1 MSYHNKGVVSMQY
14 ERRWLAVSAIGLSLF
29 LSALDAT
36 IVALALPP
44 IAHHFQL
51 SDSLASAVTLSY
63 AIPLTLLIL
72 PSGDLVGRFRV
83 LPTFLVAVLGFGLGS
98 LICGLASNFALLL
111 VGRVVQGCFG
121 AVIATQG
128 IAVAAAV
135 VSQAERGRAM
145 GLIGALA
152 PLGGVAGPG
161 IGGLLLASFGW
172 SSIFFVNVPIC
183 LLAALLGLLSL
194 RGLRLQDRRSGNAYR
209 QMGGLLRRAQFLWG
223 FLAFFWSVAVAGA
236 LYYLLPF
243 DLSNVQHIP
252 SSLAGV
258 ILLCVPLGMSV
269 MGPLGGYLTDHYGA
283 KPFILTGSGLL
294 LVGLL
299 LLTLVAQSH
308 TSELDL
314 AWRLLLIGMGL
325 GLFSG
330 PNLTLIMSAGTRET
344 MGAASALSNLV
355 SRLGSVCGPLALGIT
370 WIFLASFSSQIGVG
384 ILVIDGFAVLNLLFA
399 WLLVQRSRGVSPEE
413 APEAASRERGHAEA
427 L

>member
-1 MSYHNKGVVSMQY
+1 MQY

-63 AIPLTLLIL
+63 AIPLTVLIL

-98 LICGLASNFALLL
+98 IICGLASSFPLLL
-111 VGRVVQGCFG
+111 VGRVIQGCFG

-135 VSQAERGRAM
+135 VSPGERGRAM
-145 GLIGALA
+145 GIVGALA

-161 IGGLLLASFGW
+161 IGGLLLANFGW
-172 SSIFFVNVPIC
+172 SAVFFVNVPVC
-183 LLAALLGLLSL
+183 LLAALLGIFSL
-194 RGLRLQDRRSGNAYR
+194 RGVRLGGRQSGGAYR
-209 QMGGLLRRAQFLWG
+209 QMAGLLRRPSFLWG
-223 FLAFFWSVAVAGA
+223 LLAFFWSVSVAGA

-243 DLSNVQHIP
+243 DLSGVQHIAP
-252 SSLAGV
+252 SLAGL
-258 ILLCVPLGMSV
+258 ILLCVPLGMGV
-269 MGPLGGYLTDHYGA
+269 MGILGGYLTDRYGA

-294 LVGLL
+294 LAGLL
-299 LLTLVAQSH
+299 LLTLVVQSR

-314 AWRLLLIGMGL
+314 AWRLLLIGIGM

-330 PNLTLIMSAGTRET
+330 PNLTLIMSAGTWET
-344 MGAASALSNLV
+344 MGAASALSNLG

-370 WIFLASFSSQIGVG
+370 WTFLASLSAQIGVG

-427 L
+427 F

>member
-1 MSYHNKGVVSMQY
+1 MQY
-14 ERRWLAVSAIGLSLF
+14 ERRWLAVIALGLSLF
-29 LSALDAT
+29 LSALDGT
-36 IVALALPP
+36 IVALALPT

-51 SDSLASAVTLSY
+51 SNSLASAITLGY
-63 AIPLTLLIL
+63 AVPLTLLIL
-72 PSGDLVGRFRV
+72 PSGDLVGRFRT
-83 LPTFLVAVLGFGLGS
+83 LPTFLISVVGFGLGS
-98 LICGLASNFALLL
+98 LICGLAPNFALLL

-135 VSQAERGRAM
+135 VSPGERGRAM

-161 IGGLLLASFGW
+161 IGGLLLARFGW
-172 SSIFFVNVPIC
+172 SSIFFVNVPVC
-183 LLAALLGLLSL
+183 LLAALLGLVSL
-194 RGLRLQDRRSGNAYR
+194 RGVRLGNRQSGSAYR
-209 QMGGLLRRAQFLWG
+209 LMGGLLRRPPFLWG
-223 FLAFFWSVAVAGA
+223 LLAFFCSVTVAGA

-243 DLSNVQHIP
+243 DLSGVQHLAP
-252 SSLAGV
+252 SLAGL
-258 ILLCVPLGMSV
+258 ILLCVPLGMGV
-269 MGPLGGYLTDHYGA
+269 MGILGGYLTDRYGA

-314 AWRLLLIGMGL
+314 AWRLLLIGIGM

-344 MGAASALSNLV
+344 MGAASALSNLG

-370 WIFLASFSSQIGVG
+370 WTFLANFSAQIGVG

-399 WLLVQRSRGVSPEE
+399 WLAVQRSRGVSPEE

-427 L
+427 F

>member
-1 MSYHNKGVVSMQY
+1 MQY

-63 AIPLTLLIL
+63 AIPLTVLIL

-98 LICGLASNFALLL
+98 IICGLASSFPLLL
-111 VGRVVQGCFG
+111 VGRVIQGCFG

-135 VSQAERGRAM
+135 VSPGERGRAM
-145 GLIGALA
+145 GIVGALA

-161 IGGLLLASFGW
+161 IGGLLLANFGW
-172 SSIFFVNVPIC
+172 SAVFFVNVPVC
-183 LLAALLGLLSL
+183 LLAALLGIFSL
-194 RGLRLQDRRSGNAYR
+194 RGVRLGGRQSGGAYR
-209 QMGGLLRRAQFLWG
+209 QMAGLLRRPSFLWG
-223 FLAFFWSVAVAGA
+223 LLAFCWSVSVAGA

-243 DLSNVQHIP
+243 DLSGVQHIAP
-252 SSLAGV
+252 SLAGL
-258 ILLCVPLGMSV
+258 ILLCVPLGMGV
-269 MGPLGGYLTDHYGA
+269 MGILGGYLTDRYGA

-294 LVGLL
+294 LAGLL
-299 LLTLVAQSH
+299 LLTLVVQSR

-314 AWRLLLIGMGL
+314 AWRLLLIGIGM

-330 PNLTLIMSAGTRET
+330 PNLTLIMSAGTWET
-344 MGAASALSNLV
+344 MGAASALSNLG

-370 WIFLASFSSQIGVG
+370 WTFLASFSAQISVG
-384 ILVIDGFAVLNLLFA
+384 MLVIDGFAVLNLLFA

-427 L
+427 F

>member
-1 MSYHNKGVVSMQY
+1 MQY

-44 IAHHFQL
+44 IANHFQL

-98 LICGLASNFALLL
+98 IICGLASSFTLLL

-135 VSQAERGRAM
+135 VSPGERGRAM
-145 GLIGALA
+145 GIVGALA

-161 IGGLLLASFGW
+161 IGGLLLANFGW
-172 SSIFFVNVPIC
+172 SAVFFVNVPVC
-183 LLAALLGLLSL
+183 LLAALLGIFSL
-194 RGLRLQDRRSGNAYR
+194 RGVRLGGRQSGGAYR
-209 QMGGLLRRAQFLWG
+209 QMAGLLRRPSFLWG
-223 FLAFFWSVAVAGA
+223 LLAFFWSVSVAGA

-243 DLSNVQHIP
+243 DLSGVQHLAP
-252 SSLAGV
+252 SLAGL
-258 ILLCVPLGMSV
+258 ILLCVPLGMGV
-269 MGPLGGYLTDHYGA
+269 MGILGGYLTDRYGA

-314 AWRLLLIGMGL
+314 AWRLLLIGMGM

-330 PNLTLIMSAGTRET
+330 PNLTLIMSAGARET

-370 WIFLASFSSQIGVG
+370 WTFLASFSAQIGVG

-427 L
+427 F